1 MPGIKRIKRIKLAV
15 AVAALVLSGDAAL
28 AQSEKTGVEKLY
40 VLNCGEGT
48 AGDISRWTP
57 GLNEGKTMDFVD
69 SCYLVKHAKG
79 WFLWDT
85 GIADAV
91 AAMPNGLAPADPKA
105 VTWRRPKTLAAQLEQ
120 LGLKPDDVKMMAVSH
135 THPDHTGNVELFPQA
150 MLYVQKA
157 EYDWPGANNEPR
169 FKPSHPV
176 ELLAGDKDVFG
187 DGSVT
192 ILSTPGH
199 TPGHQSLLVKLPKTG
214 AVVLSGDAVHFRDN
228 WDNRRVPSM
237 NANKDQSAASM
248 QKIAD
253 TLSKEKA
260 QLWINHDKSQR
271 DSQKMSPEFYD

>member
-1 MPGIKRIKRIKLAV
+1 MLPRIKLALAV
-15 AVAALVLSGDAAL
+15 AVLALSGHAAV

-48 AGDISRWTP
+48 AGDLSRWTP
-57 GLNEGKTMDFVD
+57 GLNEGKSMDFVD
-69 SCYLVKHAKG
+69 TCYLIKHTQG

-120 LGLKPDDVKMMAVSH
+120 IGVKPSDIKTMGVSH
-135 THPDHTGNVELFPQA
+135 THPDHIGNVEMFPQA
-150 MLYVQKA
+150 TLYVQKA
-157 EYDWPGANNEPR
+157 EYDWPGTNNEPR

-176 ELLAGDKDVFG
+176 ELLSGDKDVFG

-192 ILSTPGH
+192 VLSTPGH

-237 NANKDQSAASM
+237 NANKELSAASM

-253 TLSKEKA
+253 TLDKEKA
-260 QLWINHDKSQR
+260 QLWINHDKAQR
-271 DSQKMSPEFYD
+271 DSQKLSPAFYD

>member
-1 MPGIKRIKRIKLAV
+1 MMSGITKIRFAF
-15 AVAALVLSGDAAL
+15 AVAALALSGQAAL
-28 AQSEKTGVEKLY
+28 AQSEKSGVEKLY

-57 GLNEGKTMDFVD
+57 GLNEGKSMDFVD
-69 SCYLVKHAKG
+69 SCYLIKHSSKG

-91 AAMPNGLAPADPKA
+91 AAMPNGLVPADPKA

-120 LGLKPDDVKMMAVSH
+120 LGLKPDDVKAMAVSH
-135 THPDHTGNVELFPQA
+135 THPDHSGNVELFPQA
-150 MLYVQKA
+150 TLYVQKA

-176 ELLAGDKDVFG
+176 EQLTGDKDVFG

-214 AVVLSGDAVHFRDN
+214 AVILSGDVVHFKDN
-228 WDNRRVPSM
+228 WDNRRVPGM
-237 NANKDQSAASM
+237 NVNKDQSAASM

-253 TLSKEKA
+253 TLAREKA
-260 QLWINHDKSQR
+260 QLWINHDKAQR

>member
-1 MPGIKRIKRIKLAV
+1 MMRRTRLAL
-15 AVAALVLSGDAAL
+15 AMAAL
-28 AQSEKTGVEKLY
+28 ALSGAPASAQSTGVEKLY

-69 SCYLVKHAKG
+69 TCYLIKHATG

-85 GIADAV
+85 GIADSV
-91 AAMPNGLAPADPKA
+91 AAMPSGLVPADPKA
-105 VTWRRPKTLAAQLEQ
+105 VTWRRPKTLQAQLEQ
-120 LGLKPDDVKMMAVSH
+120 LGVKPDDVKAMAVSH
-135 THPDHTGNVELFPQA
+135 THPDHTGNVELFPQS

-157 EYDWPGANNEPR
+157 EYDWPGANNAPR

-176 ELLAGDKDVFG
+176 ELLTGDKDVFG

-199 TPGHQSLLVKLPKTG
+199 TPGHQSLLVKLSKTG
-214 AVVLSGDAVHFRDN
+214 AVVLSGDAVHFKDN

-237 NANKDQSAASM
+237 NVDKDQTAASM
-248 QKIAD
+248 QKLAD
-253 TLSKEKA
+253 TLAKEKA
-260 QLWINHDKSQR
+260 QLWINHDKAQR
-271 DSQKMSPEFYD
+271 DSQKLAPEFYD

>member
-1 MPGIKRIKRIKLAV
+1 MMPRIKFAL
-15 AVAALVLSGDAAL
+15 AVAALALSGHAAV
-28 AQSEKTGVEKLY
+28 AQSEKSGVEKLY

-57 GLNEGKTMDFVD
+57 GLNEGKAMDFVD
-69 SCYLVKHAKG
+69 SCYLIKHSSKG

-91 AAMPNGLAPADPKA
+91 AAMPNGLVPADPKA

-120 LGLKPDDVKMMAVSH
+120 LGLKPDDVKAMAVSH
-135 THPDHTGNVELFPQA
+135 THPDHTGNVELFPEA

-214 AVVLSGDAVHFRDN
+214 AVVLSGDAVHFKDN

-253 TLSKEKA
+253 TLTKDKA
-260 QLWINHDKSQR
+260 QLWINHDKAQR
-271 DSQKMSPEFYD
+271 DSQKMAPEFYD